1 MSYPRDLDEYTAAEL
16 HAELDR
22 RAAARRADLCDY
34 CGRSLDGAP
43 CRFPNRHRRTGPKP
57 APDDA
62 ILRIKAV
69 RAATGAGLSETKAA
83 CEDAGW
89 DVAAAIRAL
98 GGGA

>member
-1 MSYPRDLDEYTAAEL
+1 MSYPRDLDEYTSTEL

-22 RAAARRADLCDY
+22 RDRARRADLCDY
-34 CGRSLDGAP
+34 CGRSLDDSA
-43 CRFPNRHRRTGPKP
+43 CRFPDRHRRTGPKP

-69 RAATGAGLSETKAA
+69 RAATGAGLHETKQA
-83 CEDAGW
+83 CEDAEW